1 MKIKLVV
8 VGKLKEK
15 YLKDGIAEYVKRMG
29 RMLPLEIIE
38 LADEKIPD
46 NASEKEA
53 EALKKREGEKILSR
67 IQAGDQLA
75 ILAIQGK
82 LMSSEEVA
90 DFVKKAEVYGTGN
103 LVFVIGGSLGLSKE
117 VYQRSD
123 LQISFGRMT
132 LPHQLMRL
140 VLVEQ
145 IYRAQMINIIEE
157 FRQYKNEENAEKQAA
172 YLRHQFEFI
181 GLKTPE
187 RRLLAKDFLKEKK
200 ADRQIDWELVF
211 EFWNLPEREFQY
223 LALDYLHQMKKWVIF
238 DDMEKIKKLIVSKS
252 WWDTVDALD
261 ELVGHLLLTGRKQAT
276 ENDSTA
282 YEQVKTLVKEWA
294 QAENF
299 WIRRIAIDCQ
309 LSFKNQ
315 TDLELL
321 SYNIEKNLLGSS
333 FADEFFIT
341 KAIGWALRDL
351 AKTNSAWVIKFIE
364 EHENKMAK
372 LSIREASKH
381 L

>member
-1 MKIKLVV
+1 
-8 VGKLKEK
+8 
-15 YLKDGIAEYVKRMG
+15 
-29 RMLPLEIIE
+29 
-38 LADEKIPD
+38 
-46 NASEKEA
+46 
-53 EALKKREGEKILSR
+53 
-67 IQAGDQLA
+67 
-75 ILAIQGK
+75 
-82 LMSSEEVA
+82 
-90 DFVKKAEVYGTGN
+90 
-103 LVFVIGGSLGLSKE
+103 
-117 VYQRSD
+117 
-123 LQISFGRMT
+123 
-132 LPHQLMRL
+132 
-140 VLVEQ
+140 
-145 IYRAQMINIIEE
+145 MINIIEE

-200 ADRQIDWELVF
+200 GDKQIDWELVF

-223 LALDYLHQMKKWVIF
+223 LALDYLHQMKKWLIF
-238 DDMEKIKKLIVSKS
+238 DDMEKIKKLTVSKS

-276 ENDSTA
+276 ENDSTD

-299 WIRRIAIDCQ
+299 WLRRIAIDCQ

>member
-1 MKIKLVV
+1 
-8 VGKLKEK
+8 
-15 YLKDGIAEYVKRMG
+15 
-29 RMLPLEIIE
+29 
-38 LADEKIPD
+38 
-46 NASEKEA
+46 
-53 EALKKREGEKILSR
+53 
-67 IQAGDQLA
+67 
-75 ILAIQGK
+75 
-82 LMSSEEVA
+82 
-90 DFVKKAEVYGTGN
+90 
-103 LVFVIGGSLGLSKE
+103 
-117 VYQRSD
+117 
-123 LQISFGRMT
+123 
-132 LPHQLMRL
+132 
-140 VLVEQ
+140 
-145 IYRAQMINIIEE
+145 MINIIEE

-200 ADRQIDWELVF
+200 GDKQIDWELVF

-223 LALDYLHQMKKWVIF
+223 LALDYLHQMKKWLIF
-238 DDMEKIKKLIVSKS
+238 DDMEKIKKLTVSKS

-372 LSIREASKH
+372 LSI
-381 L
+381 

>member
-1 MKIKLVV
+1 
-8 VGKLKEK
+8 
-15 YLKDGIAEYVKRMG
+15 
-29 RMLPLEIIE
+29 
-38 LADEKIPD
+38 
-46 NASEKEA
+46 
-53 EALKKREGEKILSR
+53 
-67 IQAGDQLA
+67 
-75 ILAIQGK
+75 
-82 LMSSEEVA
+82 
-90 DFVKKAEVYGTGN
+90 
-103 LVFVIGGSLGLSKE
+103 
-117 VYQRSD
+117 
-123 LQISFGRMT
+123 
-132 LPHQLMRL
+132 
-140 VLVEQ
+140 
-145 IYRAQMINIIEE
+145 MINIIEE

-200 ADRQIDWELVF
+200 GDKQIDWELVF

-223 LALDYLHQMKKWVIF
+223 LALDYLHQMKKWLIF
-238 DDMEKIKKLIVSKS
+238 DDMEKIKKLTISKS

-276 ENDSTA
+276 ENDSIA

>member
-1 MKIKLVV
+1 
-8 VGKLKEK
+8 
-15 YLKDGIAEYVKRMG
+15 
-29 RMLPLEIIE
+29 
-38 LADEKIPD
+38 
-46 NASEKEA
+46 
-53 EALKKREGEKILSR
+53 
-67 IQAGDQLA
+67 
-75 ILAIQGK
+75 
-82 LMSSEEVA
+82 
-90 DFVKKAEVYGTGN
+90 
-103 LVFVIGGSLGLSKE
+103 
-117 VYQRSD
+117 
-123 LQISFGRMT
+123 
-132 LPHQLMRL
+132 
-140 VLVEQ
+140 
-145 IYRAQMINIIEE
+145 MINIIEE

-200 ADRQIDWELVF
+200 GDKQIDWELVF

-223 LALDYLHQMKKWVIF
+223 LALDYLHQMKKWLIF
-238 DDMEKIKKLIVSKS
+238 DDMEKIKKLTVSKS

-282 YEQVKTLVKEWA
+282 YEQVKTLLKEWA

>member
-1 MKIKLVV
+1 
-8 VGKLKEK
+8 
-15 YLKDGIAEYVKRMG
+15 
-29 RMLPLEIIE
+29 
-38 LADEKIPD
+38 
-46 NASEKEA
+46 
-53 EALKKREGEKILSR
+53 
-67 IQAGDQLA
+67 
-75 ILAIQGK
+75 
-82 LMSSEEVA
+82 
-90 DFVKKAEVYGTGN
+90 
-103 LVFVIGGSLGLSKE
+103 
-117 VYQRSD
+117 
-123 LQISFGRMT
+123 
-132 LPHQLMRL
+132 
-140 VLVEQ
+140 
-145 IYRAQMINIIEE
+145 MINIIEE
-157 FRQYKNEENAEKQAA
+157 FREHKNEENVEKQAA

-200 ADRQIDWELVF
+200 ADKQIDWELVF

-223 LALDYLHQMKKWVIF
+223 LALDYLHQMKKWLIF
-238 DDMEKIKKLIVSKS
+238 DDMEKIKKLTVSKS

-299 WIRRIAIDCQ
+299 WLRRIAIDCQ

>member
-1 MKIKLVV
+1 
-8 VGKLKEK
+8 
-15 YLKDGIAEYVKRMG
+15 
-29 RMLPLEIIE
+29 
-38 LADEKIPD
+38 
-46 NASEKEA
+46 
-53 EALKKREGEKILSR
+53 
-67 IQAGDQLA
+67 
-75 ILAIQGK
+75 
-82 LMSSEEVA
+82 
-90 DFVKKAEVYGTGN
+90 
-103 LVFVIGGSLGLSKE
+103 
-117 VYQRSD
+117 
-123 LQISFGRMT
+123 
-132 LPHQLMRL
+132 
-140 VLVEQ
+140 
-145 IYRAQMINIIEE
+145 MINIIEE

-187 RRLLAKDFLKEKK
+187 RRLLAKHFLKEKK
-200 ADRQIDWELVF
+200 GDKQIDWELVF

-223 LALDYLHQMKKWVIF
+223 LALDYLHQMKKWLIF
-238 DDMEKIKKLIVSKS
+238 DDMEKIKKLTVSKS

-321 SYNIEKNLLGSS
+321 SYNIEKNLLGIS

>member
-1 MKIKLVV
+1 
-8 VGKLKEK
+8 
-15 YLKDGIAEYVKRMG
+15 
-29 RMLPLEIIE
+29 
-38 LADEKIPD
+38 
-46 NASEKEA
+46 
-53 EALKKREGEKILSR
+53 
-67 IQAGDQLA
+67 
-75 ILAIQGK
+75 
-82 LMSSEEVA
+82 
-90 DFVKKAEVYGTGN
+90 
-103 LVFVIGGSLGLSKE
+103 
-117 VYQRSD
+117 
-123 LQISFGRMT
+123 
-132 LPHQLMRL
+132 
-140 VLVEQ
+140 
-145 IYRAQMINIIEE
+145 MINIIEE

-200 ADRQIDWELVF
+200 ADKQIDWELVF

-223 LALDYLHQMKKWVIF
+223 LALDYLHQMKKWLIF
-238 DDMEKIKKLIVSKS
+238 DDMEKIKKLTVSKS

-261 ELVGHLLLTGRKQAT
+261 ELIGHLLLTGRKQAT
-276 ENDSTA
+276 EDDSTA

-299 WIRRIAIDCQ
+299 WLRRIAIDCQ

>member
-1 MKIKLVV
+1 
-8 VGKLKEK
+8 
-15 YLKDGIAEYVKRMG
+15 
-29 RMLPLEIIE
+29 
-38 LADEKIPD
+38 
-46 NASEKEA
+46 
-53 EALKKREGEKILSR
+53 
-67 IQAGDQLA
+67 
-75 ILAIQGK
+75 
-82 LMSSEEVA
+82 
-90 DFVKKAEVYGTGN
+90 
-103 LVFVIGGSLGLSKE
+103 
-117 VYQRSD
+117 
-123 LQISFGRMT
+123 
-132 LPHQLMRL
+132 
-140 VLVEQ
+140 
-145 IYRAQMINIIEE
+145 MINIIEE

-238 DDMEKIKKLIVSKS
+238 DDMEKIKKLTVSKS

-321 SYNIEKNLLGSS
+321 SYNIEKDLLGSS

>member
-1 MKIKLVV
+1 
-8 VGKLKEK
+8 
-15 YLKDGIAEYVKRMG
+15 
-29 RMLPLEIIE
+29 
-38 LADEKIPD
+38 
-46 NASEKEA
+46 
-53 EALKKREGEKILSR
+53 
-67 IQAGDQLA
+67 
-75 ILAIQGK
+75 
-82 LMSSEEVA
+82 
-90 DFVKKAEVYGTGN
+90 
-103 LVFVIGGSLGLSKE
+103 
-117 VYQRSD
+117 
-123 LQISFGRMT
+123 
-132 LPHQLMRL
+132 
-140 VLVEQ
+140 
-145 IYRAQMINIIEE
+145 MINIIEE
-157 FRQYKNEENAEKQAA
+157 FRQHKNEENAEKQAA

-200 ADRQIDWELVF
+200 ADKQIDWELVF

-223 LALDYLHQMKKWVIF
+223 LALDYLHQMKKWLIF
-238 DDMEKIKKLIVSKS
+238 DDMEKIKKLTVSKS

-261 ELVGHLLLTGRKQAT
+261 ELIGHLLLTGRKQAT
-276 ENDSTA
+276 EDDSTA

-299 WIRRIAIDCQ
+299 WLRRIAIDCQ

-333 FADEFFIT
+333 FVEEFFIT

>member
-1 MKIKLVV
+1 
-8 VGKLKEK
+8 
-15 YLKDGIAEYVKRMG
+15 
-29 RMLPLEIIE
+29 
-38 LADEKIPD
+38 
-46 NASEKEA
+46 
-53 EALKKREGEKILSR
+53 
-67 IQAGDQLA
+67 
-75 ILAIQGK
+75 
-82 LMSSEEVA
+82 
-90 DFVKKAEVYGTGN
+90 
-103 LVFVIGGSLGLSKE
+103 
-117 VYQRSD
+117 
-123 LQISFGRMT
+123 
-132 LPHQLMRL
+132 
-140 VLVEQ
+140 
-145 IYRAQMINIIEE
+145 MINIIEE
-157 FRQYKNEENAEKQAA
+157 FRQHKNEENAEKQAA

-200 ADRQIDWELVF
+200 ADKKIDWKLVF

-223 LALDYLHQMKKWVIF
+223 LALDYLHQMKKWLIF
-238 DDMEKIKKLIVSKS
+238 DDMEKIKKLTVSKS

-261 ELVGHLLLTGRKQAT
+261 ELVGQLLLTGRKQAT

-341 KAIGWALRDL
+341 KAIGWALRDF

>member
-1 MKIKLVV
+1 
-8 VGKLKEK
+8 
-15 YLKDGIAEYVKRMG
+15 
-29 RMLPLEIIE
+29 
-38 LADEKIPD
+38 
-46 NASEKEA
+46 
-53 EALKKREGEKILSR
+53 
-67 IQAGDQLA
+67 
-75 ILAIQGK
+75 
-82 LMSSEEVA
+82 
-90 DFVKKAEVYGTGN
+90 
-103 LVFVIGGSLGLSKE
+103 
-117 VYQRSD
+117 
-123 LQISFGRMT
+123 
-132 LPHQLMRL
+132 
-140 VLVEQ
+140 
-145 IYRAQMINIIEE
+145 MINIIEE
-157 FRQYKNEENAEKQAA
+157 FRQHKNEENAEKQAA

-200 ADRQIDWELVF
+200 ADKQIDWELVF

-223 LALDYLHQMKKWVIF
+223 LALDYLHQMKKWLIF
-238 DDMEKIKKLIVSKS
+238 DDMEKIKKLTVSKS

-261 ELVGHLLLTGRKQAT
+261 ELVGQLLLTGRKQAT

>member
-1 MKIKLVV
+1 
-8 VGKLKEK
+8 
-15 YLKDGIAEYVKRMG
+15 
-29 RMLPLEIIE
+29 
-38 LADEKIPD
+38 
-46 NASEKEA
+46 
-53 EALKKREGEKILSR
+53 
-67 IQAGDQLA
+67 
-75 ILAIQGK
+75 
-82 LMSSEEVA
+82 
-90 DFVKKAEVYGTGN
+90 
-103 LVFVIGGSLGLSKE
+103 
-117 VYQRSD
+117 
-123 LQISFGRMT
+123 
-132 LPHQLMRL
+132 
-140 VLVEQ
+140 
-145 IYRAQMINIIEE
+145 MINIIEE
-157 FRQYKNEENAEKQAA
+157 FRQHKNEENAEKQAA

-200 ADRQIDWELVF
+200 ADKQIDWELVF

-223 LALDYLHQMKKWVIF
+223 LALDYLHQMKKWLIF
-238 DDMEKIKKLIVSKS
+238 DDMEKIKKLTVSKS

>member
-1 MKIKLVV
+1 
-8 VGKLKEK
+8 
-15 YLKDGIAEYVKRMG
+15 
-29 RMLPLEIIE
+29 
-38 LADEKIPD
+38 
-46 NASEKEA
+46 
-53 EALKKREGEKILSR
+53 
-67 IQAGDQLA
+67 
-75 ILAIQGK
+75 
-82 LMSSEEVA
+82 
-90 DFVKKAEVYGTGN
+90 
-103 LVFVIGGSLGLSKE
+103 
-117 VYQRSD
+117 
-123 LQISFGRMT
+123 
-132 LPHQLMRL
+132 
-140 VLVEQ
+140 
-145 IYRAQMINIIEE
+145 MINIIEE

-200 ADRQIDWELVF
+200 GDKQIDWELVF

-223 LALDYLHQMKKWVIF
+223 LALDYLHQMKKWLIF
-238 DDMEKIKKLIVSKS
+238 DDMEKIKKLTVSKS
-252 WWDTVDALD
+252 WWETVDALD

-299 WIRRIAIDCQ
+299 WVRRIAIDCQ

>member
-1 MKIKLVV
+1 
-8 VGKLKEK
+8 
-15 YLKDGIAEYVKRMG
+15 
-29 RMLPLEIIE
+29 
-38 LADEKIPD
+38 
-46 NASEKEA
+46 
-53 EALKKREGEKILSR
+53 
-67 IQAGDQLA
+67 
-75 ILAIQGK
+75 
-82 LMSSEEVA
+82 
-90 DFVKKAEVYGTGN
+90 
-103 LVFVIGGSLGLSKE
+103 
-117 VYQRSD
+117 
-123 LQISFGRMT
+123 
-132 LPHQLMRL
+132 
-140 VLVEQ
+140 
-145 IYRAQMINIIEE
+145 MINIIEE
-157 FRQYKNEENAEKQAA
+157 FRQHKNEENAEKQAA

-200 ADRQIDWELVF
+200 ADKQIDWELVF

-223 LALDYLHQMKKWVIF
+223 LALDYLHQMKKWLIF
-238 DDMEKIKKLIVSKS
+238 DDMEKIKKLTVSKS

-299 WIRRIAIDCQ
+299 WLRRIAIDCQ

>member
-1 MKIKLVV
+1 
-8 VGKLKEK
+8 
-15 YLKDGIAEYVKRMG
+15 
-29 RMLPLEIIE
+29 
-38 LADEKIPD
+38 
-46 NASEKEA
+46 
-53 EALKKREGEKILSR
+53 
-67 IQAGDQLA
+67 
-75 ILAIQGK
+75 
-82 LMSSEEVA
+82 
-90 DFVKKAEVYGTGN
+90 
-103 LVFVIGGSLGLSKE
+103 
-117 VYQRSD
+117 
-123 LQISFGRMT
+123 
-132 LPHQLMRL
+132 
-140 VLVEQ
+140 
-145 IYRAQMINIIEE
+145 MINIIEE
-157 FRQYKNEENAEKQAA
+157 FRQHKNEENAEKQAA

-200 ADRQIDWELVF
+200 ADKQIDWELVF

-223 LALDYLHQMKKWVIF
+223 LALDYLHQMKKWLIF
-238 DDMEKIKKLIVSKS
+238 DDLEKIKKLTVSKS

-299 WIRRIAIDCQ
+299 WLRRIAIDCQ

>member
-1 MKIKLVV
+1 
-8 VGKLKEK
+8 
-15 YLKDGIAEYVKRMG
+15 
-29 RMLPLEIIE
+29 
-38 LADEKIPD
+38 
-46 NASEKEA
+46 
-53 EALKKREGEKILSR
+53 
-67 IQAGDQLA
+67 
-75 ILAIQGK
+75 
-82 LMSSEEVA
+82 
-90 DFVKKAEVYGTGN
+90 
-103 LVFVIGGSLGLSKE
+103 
-117 VYQRSD
+117 
-123 LQISFGRMT
+123 
-132 LPHQLMRL
+132 
-140 VLVEQ
+140 
-145 IYRAQMINIIEE
+145 MINIIEE
-157 FRQYKNEENAEKQAA
+157 FRQHKNEENAEKQAA

-200 ADRQIDWELVF
+200 ADKKIDWKLVF

-223 LALDYLHQMKKWVIF
+223 LALDYLHQMKKWLIF
-238 DDMEKIKKLIVSKS
+238 DDMEKIKKLTVSKS

-299 WIRRIAIDCQ
+299 WLRRIAIDCQ

-321 SYNIEKNLLGSS
+321 SYNVEKNLLGSS

>member
-1 MKIKLVV
+1 
-8 VGKLKEK
+8 
-15 YLKDGIAEYVKRMG
+15 
-29 RMLPLEIIE
+29 
-38 LADEKIPD
+38 
-46 NASEKEA
+46 
-53 EALKKREGEKILSR
+53 
-67 IQAGDQLA
+67 
-75 ILAIQGK
+75 
-82 LMSSEEVA
+82 
-90 DFVKKAEVYGTGN
+90 
-103 LVFVIGGSLGLSKE
+103 
-117 VYQRSD
+117 
-123 LQISFGRMT
+123 
-132 LPHQLMRL
+132 
-140 VLVEQ
+140 
-145 IYRAQMINIIEE
+145 MINIIEE

-200 ADRQIDWELVF
+200 ADKQIDWELVF

-238 DDMEKIKKLIVSKS
+238 DDMEKIKKLTVSKS

-315 TDLELL
+315 IDLELL
-321 SYNIEKNLLGSS
+321 SYTIEKNLLGSS

>member
-1 MKIKLVV
+1 
-8 VGKLKEK
+8 
-15 YLKDGIAEYVKRMG
+15 
-29 RMLPLEIIE
+29 
-38 LADEKIPD
+38 
-46 NASEKEA
+46 
-53 EALKKREGEKILSR
+53 
-67 IQAGDQLA
+67 
-75 ILAIQGK
+75 
-82 LMSSEEVA
+82 
-90 DFVKKAEVYGTGN
+90 
-103 LVFVIGGSLGLSKE
+103 
-117 VYQRSD
+117 
-123 LQISFGRMT
+123 
-132 LPHQLMRL
+132 
-140 VLVEQ
+140 
-145 IYRAQMINIIEE
+145 MINIIEE

-200 ADRQIDWELVF
+200 ADKQIDWELVF

-223 LALDYLHQMKKWVIF
+223 LALDYLHQMKKWLIF
-238 DDMEKIKKLIVSKS
+238 DDMEKIKKLTVSKS

-299 WIRRIAIDCQ
+299 WLRRIAIDCQ

>member
-1 MKIKLVV
+1 
-8 VGKLKEK
+8 
-15 YLKDGIAEYVKRMG
+15 
-29 RMLPLEIIE
+29 
-38 LADEKIPD
+38 
-46 NASEKEA
+46 
-53 EALKKREGEKILSR
+53 
-67 IQAGDQLA
+67 
-75 ILAIQGK
+75 
-82 LMSSEEVA
+82 
-90 DFVKKAEVYGTGN
+90 
-103 LVFVIGGSLGLSKE
+103 
-117 VYQRSD
+117 
-123 LQISFGRMT
+123 
-132 LPHQLMRL
+132 
-140 VLVEQ
+140 
-145 IYRAQMINIIEE
+145 MINIIEE
-157 FRQYKNEENAEKQAA
+157 FRQHKNEENAEKQAA

-200 ADRQIDWELVF
+200 ADKKIDWKLVF

-223 LALDYLHQMKKWVIF
+223 LALDYLHQMKKWLIF
-238 DDMEKIKKLIVSKS
+238 DDMEKIKKLTVSKS

-261 ELVGHLLLTGRKQAT
+261 ELVGHLLLTGRKQTT

-299 WIRRIAIDCQ
+299 WLRRIAIDCQ

>member
-1 MKIKLVV
+1 
-8 VGKLKEK
+8 
-15 YLKDGIAEYVKRMG
+15 
-29 RMLPLEIIE
+29 
-38 LADEKIPD
+38 
-46 NASEKEA
+46 
-53 EALKKREGEKILSR
+53 
-67 IQAGDQLA
+67 
-75 ILAIQGK
+75 
-82 LMSSEEVA
+82 
-90 DFVKKAEVYGTGN
+90 
-103 LVFVIGGSLGLSKE
+103 
-117 VYQRSD
+117 
-123 LQISFGRMT
+123 
-132 LPHQLMRL
+132 
-140 VLVEQ
+140 
-145 IYRAQMINIIEE
+145 MINIIEE
-157 FRQYKNEENAEKQAA
+157 FRQHKNEENAEKQAA

-187 RRLLAKDFLKEKK
+187 RRLLSKDFLKEKK
-200 ADRQIDWELVF
+200 ADKQIDWELVF

-223 LALDYLHQMKKWVIF
+223 LALDYLHQMKKWLIF
-238 DDMEKIKKLIVSKS
+238 DDMEKIKKLTVSKS

-261 ELVGHLLLTGRKQAT
+261 ELVGQLLLTGRKQAT

-282 YEQVKTLVKEWA
+282 YEQVKSLVKEWA
-294 QAENF
+294 QVENF

-351 AKTNSAWVIKFIE
+351 AKTNSAWVRKFIE

>member
-1 MKIKLVV
+1 
-8 VGKLKEK
+8 
-15 YLKDGIAEYVKRMG
+15 
-29 RMLPLEIIE
+29 
-38 LADEKIPD
+38 
-46 NASEKEA
+46 
-53 EALKKREGEKILSR
+53 
-67 IQAGDQLA
+67 
-75 ILAIQGK
+75 
-82 LMSSEEVA
+82 
-90 DFVKKAEVYGTGN
+90 
-103 LVFVIGGSLGLSKE
+103 
-117 VYQRSD
+117 
-123 LQISFGRMT
+123 
-132 LPHQLMRL
+132 
-140 VLVEQ
+140 
-145 IYRAQMINIIEE
+145 MINIIEE

-200 ADRQIDWELVF
+200 ADKQIDWELVF

-223 LALDYLHQMKKWVIF
+223 LALDYLHQMKKWLIF
-238 DDMEKIKKLIVSKS
+238 DDMEKIKKLTVSKS

-321 SYNIEKNLLGSS
+321 SYTIEKNLLGSS

>member
-1 MKIKLVV
+1 
-8 VGKLKEK
+8 
-15 YLKDGIAEYVKRMG
+15 
-29 RMLPLEIIE
+29 
-38 LADEKIPD
+38 
-46 NASEKEA
+46 
-53 EALKKREGEKILSR
+53 
-67 IQAGDQLA
+67 
-75 ILAIQGK
+75 
-82 LMSSEEVA
+82 
-90 DFVKKAEVYGTGN
+90 
-103 LVFVIGGSLGLSKE
+103 
-117 VYQRSD
+117 
-123 LQISFGRMT
+123 
-132 LPHQLMRL
+132 
-140 VLVEQ
+140 
-145 IYRAQMINIIEE
+145 MINIIEE

-200 ADRQIDWELVF
+200 ADKQIDWELVF

-223 LALDYLHQMKKWVIF
+223 LALDYLHQMKKWLIF
-238 DDMEKIKKLIVSKS
+238 DDMEKIKKLTVSKS

-299 WIRRIAIDCQ
+299 WVRRIAIDCQ

-333 FADEFFIT
+333 FADEFFIM

>member
-1 MKIKLVV
+1 
-8 VGKLKEK
+8 
-15 YLKDGIAEYVKRMG
+15 
-29 RMLPLEIIE
+29 
-38 LADEKIPD
+38 
-46 NASEKEA
+46 
-53 EALKKREGEKILSR
+53 
-67 IQAGDQLA
+67 
-75 ILAIQGK
+75 
-82 LMSSEEVA
+82 
-90 DFVKKAEVYGTGN
+90 
-103 LVFVIGGSLGLSKE
+103 
-117 VYQRSD
+117 
-123 LQISFGRMT
+123 
-132 LPHQLMRL
+132 
-140 VLVEQ
+140 
-145 IYRAQMINIIEE
+145 MINIIEE
-157 FRQYKNEENAEKQAA
+157 FRQHKNEENAEKQAA

-200 ADRQIDWELVF
+200 GDKQIDWELVF

-223 LALDYLHQMKKWVIF
+223 LALDYLHQMKKWLIF
-238 DDMEKIKKLIVSKS
+238 DDMEKIKKLTVSKS

-261 ELVGHLLLTGRKQAT
+261 ELIGHLLLTGRKQAT

>member
-1 MKIKLVV
+1 
-8 VGKLKEK
+8 
-15 YLKDGIAEYVKRMG
+15 
-29 RMLPLEIIE
+29 
-38 LADEKIPD
+38 
-46 NASEKEA
+46 
-53 EALKKREGEKILSR
+53 
-67 IQAGDQLA
+67 
-75 ILAIQGK
+75 
-82 LMSSEEVA
+82 
-90 DFVKKAEVYGTGN
+90 
-103 LVFVIGGSLGLSKE
+103 
-117 VYQRSD
+117 
-123 LQISFGRMT
+123 
-132 LPHQLMRL
+132 
-140 VLVEQ
+140 
-145 IYRAQMINIIEE
+145 MINIIEE
-157 FRQYKNEENAEKQAA
+157 FRQHKNEENAEKQAA

-200 ADRQIDWELVF
+200 ADKQIDWKLVF

-223 LALDYLHQMKKWVIF
+223 LALDYLHQMKKWFIF
-238 DDMEKIKKLIVSKS
+238 DDMEKIKKLTVSKS

-261 ELVGHLLLTGRKQAT
+261 ELVGQLLLTGRKQAT

-299 WIRRIAIDCQ
+299 WLRRIAIDCQ

>member
-1 MKIKLVV
+1 
-8 VGKLKEK
+8 
-15 YLKDGIAEYVKRMG
+15 
-29 RMLPLEIIE
+29 
-38 LADEKIPD
+38 
-46 NASEKEA
+46 
-53 EALKKREGEKILSR
+53 
-67 IQAGDQLA
+67 
-75 ILAIQGK
+75 
-82 LMSSEEVA
+82 
-90 DFVKKAEVYGTGN
+90 
-103 LVFVIGGSLGLSKE
+103 
-117 VYQRSD
+117 
-123 LQISFGRMT
+123 
-132 LPHQLMRL
+132 
-140 VLVEQ
+140 
-145 IYRAQMINIIEE
+145 MINIIEE
-157 FRQYKNEENAEKQAA
+157 FRQHKNEENAEKQAA

-200 ADRQIDWELVF
+200 GDKQIDWELVF

-223 LALDYLHQMKKWVIF
+223 LALDYLHQMKKWLIF
-238 DDMEKIKKLIVSKS
+238 DDMEKIKKLTVSKS

-261 ELVGHLLLTGRKQAT
+261 ELIGHLLLTGRKQAT
-276 ENDSTA
+276 EDDSTA

>member
-1 MKIKLVV
+1 
-8 VGKLKEK
+8 
-15 YLKDGIAEYVKRMG
+15 
-29 RMLPLEIIE
+29 
-38 LADEKIPD
+38 
-46 NASEKEA
+46 
-53 EALKKREGEKILSR
+53 
-67 IQAGDQLA
+67 
-75 ILAIQGK
+75 
-82 LMSSEEVA
+82 
-90 DFVKKAEVYGTGN
+90 
-103 LVFVIGGSLGLSKE
+103 
-117 VYQRSD
+117 
-123 LQISFGRMT
+123 
-132 LPHQLMRL
+132 
-140 VLVEQ
+140 
-145 IYRAQMINIIEE
+145 MINIIEE
-157 FRQYKNEENAEKQAA
+157 VRQYKNEENAEKQAA

-200 ADRQIDWELVF
+200 EDKKIDWKLVF

-223 LALDYLHQMKKWVIF
+223 LALDYLHQMKKWFIF

>member
-1 MKIKLVV
+1 
-8 VGKLKEK
+8 
-15 YLKDGIAEYVKRMG
+15 
-29 RMLPLEIIE
+29 
-38 LADEKIPD
+38 
-46 NASEKEA
+46 
-53 EALKKREGEKILSR
+53 
-67 IQAGDQLA
+67 
-75 ILAIQGK
+75 
-82 LMSSEEVA
+82 
-90 DFVKKAEVYGTGN
+90 
-103 LVFVIGGSLGLSKE
+103 
-117 VYQRSD
+117 
-123 LQISFGRMT
+123 
-132 LPHQLMRL
+132 
-140 VLVEQ
+140 
-145 IYRAQMINIIEE
+145 MINIIEE

-238 DDMEKIKKLIVSKS
+238 DDMEKIKKLTVSKS

-276 ENDSTA
+276 ENDSTS

-299 WIRRIAIDCQ
+299 RIRRIAIDCQ

>member
-1 MKIKLVV
+1 
-8 VGKLKEK
+8 
-15 YLKDGIAEYVKRMG
+15 
-29 RMLPLEIIE
+29 
-38 LADEKIPD
+38 
-46 NASEKEA
+46 
-53 EALKKREGEKILSR
+53 
-67 IQAGDQLA
+67 
-75 ILAIQGK
+75 
-82 LMSSEEVA
+82 
-90 DFVKKAEVYGTGN
+90 
-103 LVFVIGGSLGLSKE
+103 
-117 VYQRSD
+117 
-123 LQISFGRMT
+123 
-132 LPHQLMRL
+132 
-140 VLVEQ
+140 
-145 IYRAQMINIIEE
+145 MINIIEE
-157 FRQYKNEENAEKQAA
+157 FRQHKNEENAEKQAA

-200 ADRQIDWELVF
+200 GDKQIDWELVF

-223 LALDYLHQMKKWVIF
+223 LALDYLHQMKKWLIF
-238 DDMEKIKKLIVSKS
+238 DDMEKIKKLTVSKS

-299 WIRRIAIDCQ
+299 WLRRIAIDCQ

>member
-1 MKIKLVV
+1 
-8 VGKLKEK
+8 
-15 YLKDGIAEYVKRMG
+15 
-29 RMLPLEIIE
+29 
-38 LADEKIPD
+38 
-46 NASEKEA
+46 
-53 EALKKREGEKILSR
+53 
-67 IQAGDQLA
+67 
-75 ILAIQGK
+75 
-82 LMSSEEVA
+82 
-90 DFVKKAEVYGTGN
+90 
-103 LVFVIGGSLGLSKE
+103 
-117 VYQRSD
+117 
-123 LQISFGRMT
+123 
-132 LPHQLMRL
+132 
-140 VLVEQ
+140 
-145 IYRAQMINIIEE
+145 MINIIEE

-200 ADRQIDWELVF
+200 GDKQIDWELIF

-223 LALDYLHQMKKWVIF
+223 LALDYLHQIKKWLIF
-238 DDMEKIKKLIVSKS
+238 DDMEKIKKLTVSKS

-276 ENDSTA
+276 ENDSIA

-333 FADEFFIT
+333 FADEFFIM

>member
-1 MKIKLVV
+1 
-8 VGKLKEK
+8 
-15 YLKDGIAEYVKRMG
+15 
-29 RMLPLEIIE
+29 
-38 LADEKIPD
+38 
-46 NASEKEA
+46 
-53 EALKKREGEKILSR
+53 
-67 IQAGDQLA
+67 
-75 ILAIQGK
+75 
-82 LMSSEEVA
+82 
-90 DFVKKAEVYGTGN
+90 
-103 LVFVIGGSLGLSKE
+103 
-117 VYQRSD
+117 
-123 LQISFGRMT
+123 
-132 LPHQLMRL
+132 
-140 VLVEQ
+140 
-145 IYRAQMINIIEE
+145 MINIIEE
-157 FRQYKNEENAEKQAA
+157 FRQHKNEENAEKQAA

-181 GLKTPE
+181 GLKMPE

-200 ADRQIDWELVF
+200 EDKKIDWKLVF

-223 LALDYLHQMKKWVIF
+223 LALDYLHQMKKWLIF
-238 DDMEKIKKLIVSKS
+238 DDMEKIKKLTVSKS

-261 ELVGHLLLTGRKQAT
+261 ELVGQLLLTGRKQAT
-276 ENDSTA
+276 EDDSTA
-282 YEQVKTLVKEWA
+282 YEQVKSLVKEWA

-364 EHENKMAK
+364 KHENKMAK

>member
-1 MKIKLVV
+1 
-8 VGKLKEK
+8 
-15 YLKDGIAEYVKRMG
+15 
-29 RMLPLEIIE
+29 
-38 LADEKIPD
+38 
-46 NASEKEA
+46 
-53 EALKKREGEKILSR
+53 
-67 IQAGDQLA
+67 
-75 ILAIQGK
+75 
-82 LMSSEEVA
+82 
-90 DFVKKAEVYGTGN
+90 
-103 LVFVIGGSLGLSKE
+103 
-117 VYQRSD
+117 
-123 LQISFGRMT
+123 
-132 LPHQLMRL
+132 
-140 VLVEQ
+140 
-145 IYRAQMINIIEE
+145 MINIIEE

-238 DDMEKIKKLIVSKS
+238 DDMEKIKKLTVSKS

-333 FADEFFIT
+333 FADEFFICLLYT
-341 KAIGWALRDL
+341 SDAADEL
-351 AKTNSAWVIKFIE
+351 
-364 EHENKMAK
+364 
-372 LSIREASKH
+372 
-381 L
+381 

>member
-1 MKIKLVV
+1 
-8 VGKLKEK
+8 
-15 YLKDGIAEYVKRMG
+15 
-29 RMLPLEIIE
+29 
-38 LADEKIPD
+38 
-46 NASEKEA
+46 
-53 EALKKREGEKILSR
+53 
-67 IQAGDQLA
+67 
-75 ILAIQGK
+75 
-82 LMSSEEVA
+82 
-90 DFVKKAEVYGTGN
+90 
-103 LVFVIGGSLGLSKE
+103 
-117 VYQRSD
+117 
-123 LQISFGRMT
+123 
-132 LPHQLMRL
+132 
-140 VLVEQ
+140 
-145 IYRAQMINIIEE
+145 MINIIEE
-157 FRQYKNEENAEKQAA
+157 FRQHKNEENAEKQAA

-187 RRLLAKDFLKEKK
+187 RRLLPKDFLKEKK
-200 ADRQIDWELVF
+200 ADKQIDWELVF

-223 LALDYLHQMKKWVIF
+223 LALDYLHQMKKWLIF
-238 DDMEKIKKLIVSKS
+238 DDMEKIKKLTVSKS

-333 FADEFFIT
+333 FADEFFIM

>member
-1 MKIKLVV
+1 
-8 VGKLKEK
+8 
-15 YLKDGIAEYVKRMG
+15 
-29 RMLPLEIIE
+29 
-38 LADEKIPD
+38 
-46 NASEKEA
+46 
-53 EALKKREGEKILSR
+53 
-67 IQAGDQLA
+67 
-75 ILAIQGK
+75 
-82 LMSSEEVA
+82 
-90 DFVKKAEVYGTGN
+90 
-103 LVFVIGGSLGLSKE
+103 
-117 VYQRSD
+117 
-123 LQISFGRMT
+123 
-132 LPHQLMRL
+132 
-140 VLVEQ
+140 
-145 IYRAQMINIIEE
+145 MINIIEE
-157 FRQYKNEENAEKQAA
+157 FRQHKNEENAEKQAA

-200 ADRQIDWELVF
+200 ADKQIDWELVF
-211 EFWNLPEREFQY
+211 KFWNLPEREFQY
-223 LALDYLHQMKKWVIF
+223 LALDYLHQMKKWLIF
-238 DDMEKIKKLIVSKS
+238 DDMEKIKKLTVSKS

-261 ELVGHLLLTGRKQAT
+261 ELIGHLLLTGRKQAT
-276 ENDSTA
+276 EDDSTA

-299 WIRRIAIDCQ
+299 WLRRIAIDCQ

-333 FADEFFIT
+333 FVEEFFIT

>member
-1 MKIKLVV
+1 
-8 VGKLKEK
+8 
-15 YLKDGIAEYVKRMG
+15 
-29 RMLPLEIIE
+29 
-38 LADEKIPD
+38 
-46 NASEKEA
+46 
-53 EALKKREGEKILSR
+53 
-67 IQAGDQLA
+67 
-75 ILAIQGK
+75 
-82 LMSSEEVA
+82 
-90 DFVKKAEVYGTGN
+90 
-103 LVFVIGGSLGLSKE
+103 
-117 VYQRSD
+117 
-123 LQISFGRMT
+123 
-132 LPHQLMRL
+132 
-140 VLVEQ
+140 
-145 IYRAQMINIIEE
+145 MINIIEE

-238 DDMEKIKKLIVSKS
+238 DDMENIKKLTVSKS

>member
-1 MKIKLVV
+1 
-8 VGKLKEK
+8 
-15 YLKDGIAEYVKRMG
+15 
-29 RMLPLEIIE
+29 
-38 LADEKIPD
+38 
-46 NASEKEA
+46 
-53 EALKKREGEKILSR
+53 
-67 IQAGDQLA
+67 
-75 ILAIQGK
+75 
-82 LMSSEEVA
+82 
-90 DFVKKAEVYGTGN
+90 
-103 LVFVIGGSLGLSKE
+103 
-117 VYQRSD
+117 
-123 LQISFGRMT
+123 
-132 LPHQLMRL
+132 
-140 VLVEQ
+140 
-145 IYRAQMINIIEE
+145 MINIIEE

-200 ADRQIDWELVF
+200 GDKQIDWELVF

-223 LALDYLHQMKKWVIF
+223 LALDYLHQMKKWLIF
-238 DDMEKIKKLIVSKS
+238 DDLEKIKKLTVSKS

-294 QAENF
+294 QAENC
-299 WIRRIAIDCQ
+299 WVRRIAIDCQ

-321 SYNIEKNLLGSS
+321 SYNIKKNLLGSS

>member
-1 MKIKLVV
+1 
-8 VGKLKEK
+8 
-15 YLKDGIAEYVKRMG
+15 
-29 RMLPLEIIE
+29 
-38 LADEKIPD
+38 
-46 NASEKEA
+46 
-53 EALKKREGEKILSR
+53 
-67 IQAGDQLA
+67 
-75 ILAIQGK
+75 
-82 LMSSEEVA
+82 
-90 DFVKKAEVYGTGN
+90 
-103 LVFVIGGSLGLSKE
+103 
-117 VYQRSD
+117 
-123 LQISFGRMT
+123 
-132 LPHQLMRL
+132 
-140 VLVEQ
+140 
-145 IYRAQMINIIEE
+145 MINIIEE

-200 ADRQIDWELVF
+200 GDKQIDWELVF

-238 DDMEKIKKLIVSKS
+238 DDMEKIKKLTVSKS

>member
-1 MKIKLVV
+1 
-8 VGKLKEK
+8 
-15 YLKDGIAEYVKRMG
+15 
-29 RMLPLEIIE
+29 
-38 LADEKIPD
+38 
-46 NASEKEA
+46 
-53 EALKKREGEKILSR
+53 
-67 IQAGDQLA
+67 
-75 ILAIQGK
+75 
-82 LMSSEEVA
+82 
-90 DFVKKAEVYGTGN
+90 
-103 LVFVIGGSLGLSKE
+103 
-117 VYQRSD
+117 
-123 LQISFGRMT
+123 
-132 LPHQLMRL
+132 
-140 VLVEQ
+140 
-145 IYRAQMINIIEE
+145 MINIIEE

-238 DDMEKIKKLIVSKS
+238 DDMEKIKKLTVSKS

-261 ELVGHLLLTGRKQAT
+261 ELVGHLLRTGRKQAT

>member
-1 MKIKLVV
+1 
-8 VGKLKEK
+8 
-15 YLKDGIAEYVKRMG
+15 
-29 RMLPLEIIE
+29 
-38 LADEKIPD
+38 
-46 NASEKEA
+46 
-53 EALKKREGEKILSR
+53 
-67 IQAGDQLA
+67 
-75 ILAIQGK
+75 
-82 LMSSEEVA
+82 
-90 DFVKKAEVYGTGN
+90 
-103 LVFVIGGSLGLSKE
+103 
-117 VYQRSD
+117 
-123 LQISFGRMT
+123 
-132 LPHQLMRL
+132 
-140 VLVEQ
+140 
-145 IYRAQMINIIEE
+145 MINIIEE

-200 ADRQIDWELVF
+200 ADKQIDWELVF
-211 EFWNLPEREFQY
+211 EFWNFPEREFQY
-223 LALDYLHQMKKWVIF
+223 LALDYLHQMKKWLIF
-238 DDMEKIKKLIVSKS
+238 DDMEKIKKLTVSKS

-299 WIRRIAIDCQ
+299 WLRRIAIDCQ

-321 SYNIEKNLLGSS
+321 SYNVEKNLLGSS